1 MLRHFR
7 ASLVLLLA
15 LTGLCGVAYP
25 LAVTGLAQALFPE
38 QANGSLIRASDGTVQ
53 GSALIG
59 QAFTQ
64 PGYFQGRPSAAGAGY
79 DAANSGGSN
88 LAMSN
93 AALVQTYQDR
103 VAALLAANP
112 QAVGPVPV
120 DLVTAS
126 ASGLDPHISVAGALW
141 QVPRVAAARGL
152 PAAQLDAL
160 LRDHIEG
167 RWAGLFGEP
176 RVNVLKLNLALDTL
190 PRQP

>member
-79 DAANSGGSN
+79 DASNSGGSN